1 MNDCDLQD
9 NRALCKAAPRKF
21 PFPEH
26 RNMHE
31 VMLAEFYRRDLQ
43 YRYLTFPQWC
53 EVTYG

>member
-21 PFPEH
+21 PFSDH

-31 VMLAEFYRRDLQ
+31 VMLAEYQRRERTL
-43 YRYLTFPQWC
+43 RFLTFPQWC